1 MAKAKKK
8 LPQPLKW
15 LITIGII
22 LLIYIISLFMPVISN
37 YTSFPLHILRCGGMP
52 ILASDLAGAGVY
64 RTPKSSLYGPHFL
77 TQKVY
82 CSETEAQEDGYEF
95 TER

>member
-22 LLIYIISLFMPVISN
+22 LLIYIISLFVPVISN

-64 RTPKSSLYGPHFL
+64 STPESELYGPNIIP
-77 TQKVY
+77 QKVY
-82 CSETEAQEDGYEF
+82 CSEAEAQEDGYEF